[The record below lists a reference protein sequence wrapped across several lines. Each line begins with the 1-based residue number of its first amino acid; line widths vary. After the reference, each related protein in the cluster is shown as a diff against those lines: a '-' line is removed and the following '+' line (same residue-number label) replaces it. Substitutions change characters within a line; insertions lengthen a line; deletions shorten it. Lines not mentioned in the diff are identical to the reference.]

1 MCVNVYY
8 HIITKKYIRC
18 IANISVIQKF
28 LLTKRTNKPFRTFI
42 NLFSTFAVLKK
53 QRSIMKLLYSYII
66 KHKMLLFFALIMA
79 AINIC
84 FSLSDSVIT
93 GKLMQDCG
101 VGMAKY
107 KGKEFDFIKSV
118 AFWLGLSLGAAM
130 ISRITKNFQDYFT
143 NVVIQR
149 TGAQMY
155 TDGIKKS
162 LDLPFEEFEDQRS
175 GETLSKLQKV
185 RLDSEKLITLSISLI
200 FQTIIG
206 FIFVIIYVSRID
218 SRISIIFL
226 ITAPIIALISSYL
239 GKKIKIVSRKIVN
252 QTNSLAGSTTESLR
266 NIELVKSLG
275 LTYQEEKRLNLNTF
289 KILQLE
295 LEKIRFIR
303 SLSFIQGTTVHFL
316 RTCVVFTLYYF
327 LFGGKI
333 IVGDLLTMVFFTFF
347 IFGPLQELG
356 NFIIALNETK
366 VSMENFKLLLN
377 APKEFRPKNPE
388 QVGAIHT
395 LLFSNVSFQH
405 KTTNYKAVENIN
417 FEINQGQTVAFV
429 GPSGSGKTTLV
440 KLLVGLYPPEEGK
453 VLYNNIDSSKIDL
466 LDLRKQL
473 GFVTQD
479 AQLFSGTIREN
490 LLFVKPTATD
500 EELYDVLKRAS
511 CENLLKRAEDGLNST
526 IGEGGI
532 KVSGGEKQR
541 LSIARAILRNP
552 NLLIFDE
559 ATSALD
565 SITEEEINAT
575 IRNISDSNRI
585 TVLIAHRLSTVM
597 HADKIFVL
605 EQGKIIEQGKH
616 DELLLE
622 KGLYYAM
629 WRQQIGERK

>member
-1 MCVNVYY
+1 
-8 HIITKKYIRC
+8 
-18 IANISVIQKF
+18 
-28 LLTKRTNKPFRTFI
+28 
-42 NLFSTFAVLKK
+42 
-53 QRSIMKLLYSYII
+53 MKLLYSYII
-66 KHKMLLFFALIMA
+66 KHKLLLLFALIMA
-79 AINIC
+79 SINIC
-84 FSLSDSVIT
+84 FSLSDSIIT

-101 VGMAKY
+101 VGLHKY
-107 KGKEFDFIKSV
+107 EGNEIGFIKSLS
-118 AFWLGLSLGAAM
+118 FWLGLSLGAAM

-162 LDLPFEEFEDQRS
+162 LDLPYAEFEDQRS
-175 GETLSKLQKV
+175 GETLSKLTKV
-185 RLDSEKLITLSISLI
+185 RSDSEKLITLSISLI

-206 FIFVIIYVSRID
+206 FIFVIVYVARID
-218 SRISIIFL
+218 YRISIIFL

-252 QTNSLAGSTTESLR
+252 QTNALAGSTTESLR

-327 LFGGKI
+327 LFGNKI

-366 VSMENFKLLLN
+366 VSMENFKTLLS
-377 APKEFRPKNPE
+377 APKEFRPKNPKH
-388 QVGAIHT
+388 VGAIQS

-405 KTTNYKAVENIN
+405 KTAKFKAVENIN
-417 FEINQGQTVAFV
+417 FEIKQGETVAFV

-440 KLLVGLYPPEEGK
+440 KLLVGLYTPAEGQ
-453 VLYNNIDSSKIDL
+453 VLYNEIDSTEIDL

-490 LLFVKPTATD
+490 LLFVRPNATD
-500 EELYDVLKRAS
+500 EDLYDALKRAS
-511 CENLLKRAEDGLNST
+511 CEKLLQRAEDGLNTT

-575 IRNISDSNRI
+575 IRNISDQNRI

-605 EQGKIIEQGKH
+605 EQGKIIESGKH
-616 DELLLE
+616 DDLIVE

-629 WRQQIGERK
+629 WRQQIGERKGFF

>member
-1 MCVNVYY
+1 MN
-8 HIITKKYIRC
+8 
-18 IANISVIQKF
+18 
-28 LLTKRTNKPFRTFI
+28 LLFTY
-42 NLFSTFAVLKK
+42 LKK
-53 QRSIMKLLYSYII
+53 HKL
-66 KHKMLLFFALIMA
+66 LLFFALLMS

-84 FSLSDSVIT
+84 FSLSDSIIT

-101 VGMAKY
+101 VGIQKY
-107 KGKEFDFIKSV
+107 RGNEIGFISSI

-143 NVVIQR
+143 NIVIQR
-149 TGAQMY
+149 TGAEMY

-162 LDLPFEEFEDQRS
+162 LDLPYEEFEDQRS
-175 GETLSKLQKV
+175 GETLSKLTKV
-185 RLDSEKLITLSISLI
+185 RIDSEKLITLSISLL
-200 FQTIIG
+200 FQTVVG
-206 FIFVIIYVSRID
+206 FIFVITYVSQIDYRIAF
-218 SRISIIFL
+218 IYLF
-226 ITAPIIALISSYL
+226 TAPIIAIISSYL
-239 GKKIKIVSRKIVN
+239 GEKIKTISRSIVT
-252 QTNSLAGSTTESLR
+252 QTNALAGSTTESLR

-275 LTYQEEKRLNLNTF
+275 LTYQEEKRLNLNTL

-295 LEKIRFIR
+295 LQKIRFIR

-327 LFGGKI
+327 LFGNKI

-356 NFIIALNETK
+356 SFIIALNETK
-366 VSMENFKLLLN
+366 VSMENFKELLE
-377 APKEFRPKNPE
+377 APKEFRPKKAKK
-388 QVGAIHT
+388 VGVIES
-395 LLFSNVSFQH
+395 LQFNEVSFKH
-405 KTTNYKAVENIN
+405 KTAKFAAVENISFN
-417 FEINQGQTVAFV
+417 IKKGETVAFV
-429 GPSGSGKTTLV
+429 GPSGAGKTTLV
-440 KLLVGLYPPEEGK
+440 KLLVGLYPPAKGNVK
-453 VLYNNIDSSKIDL
+453 YNQIDSTEIDL

-490 LLFVKPTATD
+490 LLFVKPNATD
-500 EELYDVLKRAS
+500 EELMEVLQKAS
-511 CENLLKRAEDGLNST
+511 CNKLLERSENGLNAT

-565 SITEEEINAT
+565 SITEEEINET
-575 IRNISDSNRI
+575 IRNISDKNRI
-585 TVLIAHRLSTVM
+585 TVLIAHRLSTIM
-597 HADKIFVL
+597 HAVTIFVL

-616 DELLLE
+616 DFLLDE

-629 WRQQIGERK
+629 WRQQIGERKKN

>member
-1 MCVNVYY
+1 
-8 HIITKKYIRC
+8 
-18 IANISVIQKF
+18 
-28 LLTKRTNKPFRTFI
+28 
-42 NLFSTFAVLKK
+42 
-53 QRSIMKLLYSYII
+53 MKLLYSYIV

-79 AINIC
+79 TINIC
-84 FSLSDSVIT
+84 FSLSDSIIT

-101 VGMAKY
+101 VGLYKY
-107 KGKEFDFIKSV
+107 KGNEMAFIKSLS
-118 AFWLGLSLGAAM
+118 FWLGLSLGAAM

-162 LDLPFEEFEDQRS
+162 LDLPFAEFEDQRS
-175 GETLSKLQKV
+175 GETLSKLTKV
-185 RLDSEKLITLSISLI
+185 RSDSEKLITLSISLI

-206 FIFVIIYVSRID
+206 FIFVIVYIARID
-218 SRISIIFL
+218 YRISIIFL
-226 ITAPIIALISSYL
+226 ITAPIIALVSSYL

-252 QTNSLAGSTTESLR
+252 QTNALAGSTTESLR

-289 KILQLE
+289 KILQFE
-295 LEKIRFIR
+295 LQKVRFIR

-327 LFGGKI
+327 LFGDKI
-333 IVGDLLTMVFFTFF
+333 IIGDLLTMVFFTFF

-356 NFIIALNETK
+356 NFIITLNETK
-366 VSMENFKLLLN
+366 VSMENFKTLLS
-377 APKEFRPKNPE
+377 APKEFRPKNPKHI
-388 QVGAIHT
+388 GAIQS

-405 KTTNYKAVENIN
+405 KTAKFKAVENIN
-417 FEINQGQTVAFV
+417 FDIRQGETVAFV

-440 KLLVGLYPPEEGK
+440 KLLVGLYTPAEGH
-453 VLYNNIDSSKIDL
+453 VLYNNIDSTEIDL

-490 LLFVKPTATD
+490 LLFVKPNATD
-500 EELYDVLKRAS
+500 EDLLDALKRAS
-511 CENLLKRAEDGLNST
+511 CEKLLIRAEDGLNTT

-575 IRNISDSNRI
+575 IRNISDKNRI

-616 DELLLE
+616 EDLILE

>member
-1 MCVNVYY
+1 
-8 HIITKKYIRC
+8 
-18 IANISVIQKF
+18 
-28 LLTKRTNKPFRTFI
+28 
-42 NLFSTFAVLKK
+42 
-53 QRSIMKLLYSYII
+53 MKLLYKYLK
-66 KHKMLLFFALIMA
+66 KHKMLLFFALLMA
-79 AINIC
+79 AVNIC

-101 VGMAKY
+101 VGIAKY
-107 KGKEFDFIKSV
+107 KGNEMGFIKAV
-118 AFWLGLSLGAAM
+118 AFWLALSLGAAM

-143 NVVIQR
+143 NIVIQR
-149 TGAQMY
+149 TGAEMY

-162 LDLPFEEFEDQRS
+162 LDLPYEEFEDQRS
-175 GETLSKLQKV
+175 GETLSKLTKV
-185 RLDSEKLITLSISLI
+185 RIDSEKLITLSISLI
-200 FQTIIG
+200 FQTVIG
-206 FIFVIIYVSRID
+206 FIFVIVYVSRID
-218 SRISIIFL
+218 YRISIIFL

-239 GKKIKIVSRKIVN
+239 GKKIKVVSRKIVT

-275 LTYQEEKRLNLNTF
+275 LTYQEEKRLNLNTL

-295 LEKIRFIR
+295 LQKIRFIR

-327 LFGGKI
+327 LFGEKI

-356 NFIIALNETK
+356 SFIIALNETK
-366 VSMENFKLLLN
+366 VSMENFKELLN
-377 APKEFRPKNPE
+377 APKEFRPKNAAAI
-388 QVGAIHT
+388 GAIQS
-395 LLFSNVSFQH
+395 LQFSNVSFKH
-405 KTTNYKAVENIN
+405 KSAKHPAVEDIN
-417 FEINQGQTVAFV
+417 FDIKQGETVAFV
-429 GPSGSGKTTLV
+429 GPSGAGKTTLV
-440 KLLVGLYPPEEGK
+440 KLLVGLYPPAKGTVK
-453 VLYNNIDSSKIDL
+453 YNSIDSSEIDL

-490 LLFVKPTATD
+490 LLFVKPSATD
-500 EELYDVLKRAS
+500 KELFEVLHKAS
-511 CENLLKRAEDGLNST
+511 CDKLLERAEDGLNST

-575 IRNISDSNRI
+575 IRNISDKNRI

-597 HADKIFVL
+597 HADTIFVL

-616 DELLLE
+616 DDLLLE

>member
-1 MCVNVYY
+1 
-8 HIITKKYIRC
+8 
-18 IANISVIQKF
+18 
-28 LLTKRTNKPFRTFI
+28 
-42 NLFSTFAVLKK
+42 
-53 QRSIMKLLYSYII
+53 MKLLYSYII

-79 AINIC
+79 TINIC

-101 VGMAKY
+101 VGLHKY
-107 KGKEFDFIKSV
+107 EGNEMGFIKSLS
-118 AFWLGLSLGAAM
+118 FWLGLSLGAAM
-130 ISRITKNFQDYFT
+130 VSRITKNFQDYFT

-162 LDLPFEEFEDQRS
+162 LDLPYAEFEDQRS
-175 GETLSKLQKV
+175 GETLSKLTKV
-185 RLDSEKLITLSISLI
+185 RTDSEKLITLSISLI

-206 FIFVIIYVSRID
+206 FIFVIVYVARID
-218 SRISIIFL
+218 YRISIIFL

-252 QTNSLAGSTTESLR
+252 QTNALAGSTTESLR

-289 KILQLE
+289 KILHLE

-327 LFGGKI
+327 LFGNKI

-356 NFIIALNETK
+356 NFIIAVNETK
-366 VSMENFKLLLN
+366 VSMENFKTLLS
-377 APKEFRPKNPE
+377 APKEFRPKNPKH
-388 QVGAIHT
+388 VGAIQS

-405 KTTNYKAVENIN
+405 KTAKFKAVENIN
-417 FEINQGQTVAFV
+417 FEIKQGQTVAFV

-440 KLLVGLYPPEEGK
+440 KLLVGLYTPAEGR
-453 VLYNNIDSSKIDL
+453 VLYNEIDSTEIDL

-490 LLFVKPTATD
+490 LLFVKPNATD
-500 EELYDVLKRAS
+500 EDLYDALKRAS
-511 CENLLKRAEDGLNST
+511 CDKLLRRAEDGLNTT

-565 SITEEEINAT
+565 SITEEEINTT
-575 IRNISDSNRI
+575 IRNISDKNRI

-605 EQGKIIEQGKH
+605 EQGKIIEEGKH
-616 DELLLE
+616 EDLIVE

>member
-1 MCVNVYY
+1 
-8 HIITKKYIRC
+8 
-18 IANISVIQKF
+18 
-28 LLTKRTNKPFRTFI
+28 
-42 NLFSTFAVLKK
+42 
-53 QRSIMKLLYSYII
+53 
-66 KHKMLLFFALIMA
+66 MLLLFALIMA
-79 AINIC
+79 SINIC
-84 FSLSDSVIT
+84 FSLSDSIIT

-101 VGMAKY
+101 VGLHKY
-107 KGKEFDFIKSV
+107 AGNEIGFIKSLS
-118 AFWLGLSLGAAM
+118 FWLGLSLGAAM
-130 ISRITKNFQDYFT
+130 VSRITKNFQDYFT

-162 LDLPFEEFEDQRS
+162 LDLPYAEFEDQRS
-175 GETLSKLQKV
+175 GETLSKLTKV
-185 RLDSEKLITLSISLI
+185 RSDSEKLITLSISLI
-200 FQTIIG
+200 FQTVIG
-206 FIFVIIYVSRID
+206 FIFVILYVARID
-218 SRISIIFL
+218 YRISLIFL
-226 ITAPIIALISSYL
+226 VTAPIIALVSSYL
-239 GKKIKIVSRKIVN
+239 GKKIKIVSKKIVN
-252 QTNSLAGSTTESLR
+252 QTNALAGSTTESLR

-289 KILQLE
+289 KILHLE

-327 LFGGKI
+327 LFGNKI

-366 VSMENFKLLLN
+366 VSMENFKTLLS
-377 APKEFRPKNPE
+377 APKEFRPKNPKH
-388 QVGAIHT
+388 VGAIQS
-395 LLFSNVSFQH
+395 LLFSNVSFKH
-405 KTTNYKAVENIN
+405 KTAKFKAVENIN
-417 FEINQGQTVAFV
+417 FEIKQGETIAFV

-440 KLLVGLYPPEEGK
+440 KLLVGLYTPAEGQ
-453 VLYNNIDSSKIDL
+453 VLYNEIDSTEIDL

-490 LLFVKPTATD
+490 LLFVKPNATD
-500 EELYDVLKRAS
+500 DDLYDALKRAS
-511 CENLLKRAEDGLNST
+511 CEKLLRRAEDGLNTT

-575 IRNISDSNRI
+575 IRNISDKNRI

-616 DELLLE
+616 EDLILE